1 MYDKYNGFSAEEEFF
16 LHTMN
21 EPVRLSRV
29 GLIRELMRIKD
40 DPELDRDIAFVVKDS
55 IRLLSMMT
63 DEEYDNYEFDDLSS
77 PSEYAP
83 EGW

>member
-1 MYDKYNGFSAEEEFF
+1 MYDIDNGFSAEEEFF

-21 EPVRLSRV
+21 EPIRLSRV
-29 GLIRELMRIKD
+29 GMIRELMRIKD
-40 DPELDRDIAFVVKDS
+40 DPEMDRDIAFIVKDS
-55 IRLLSMMT
+55 IRILSMMT

-77 PSEYAP
+77 PL